1 LAKGLLKEKRF
12 IGLRARY
19 DGILGSFWFTPLFMS
34 AASVVLAIV
43 IYWLDKNG
51 FMEWYVLRNPFN
63 PDTIRGNMITITA
76 TLISLFGVIMSV
88 ALIPFSLA
96 VGQYG
101 HTVVAIYMK
110 DKGIQNVTGWF
121 GAAIFYNATLLFV
134 MPTQMTETN
143 IPESGIMLSWFFFVG
158 SLMVVIYFFNHVAG
172 LLSAMT
178 VASIISKQTMEE
190 IENQRPYD
198 RLYNYTPE
206 MVEGFEAT
214 LARINMDGLNVR
226 SRRSGYVR
234 GIDYNKIVRK
244 AQRRNITILIAKS
257 PGDYVAVGEPLVK
270 YIDDRSE
277 IVKRKR
283 FWQKKRK
290 SSKPEKVRSDRWL
303 LKQGKKLKKKERN
316 EAIFRMVDENAI
328 SRWVNKSY
336 NQGSQRSLLQ
346 DIDYGLQEL
355 VVMACTA
362 LSPAINAPLT
372 AIICVDR
379 LGLILGEIS
388 ARPPP
393 SPYKI
398 SRKEQLRVISDP
410 DTFERLMNTGFNQIR
425 QYGHTQFEVMERQLN
440 AIEAIAYRTTNPGF
454 LNILQYHAELV
465 RNEAYQFH
473 PTEWGRKQVETAYL
487 SAVKVIN
494 SKRGN

>member
-1 LAKGLLKEKRF
+1 MAKGLLKEKRF

-19 DGILGSFWFTPLFMS
+19 DSILGSFWFTPIFMS
-34 AASVVLAIV
+34 GISIILAIFLF
-43 IYWLDKNG
+43 YLDENG
-51 FMEWYVLRNPFN
+51 FLDWIVLQNPFN
-63 PDTIRGNMITITA
+63 PDTVRGNLITITA

-121 GAAIFYNATLLFV
+121 GASIFFNTTLLFI
-134 MPTQMTETN
+134 MPTKLTDEN
-143 IPESGIMLSWFFFVG
+143 IPDTGILVSWIFLVG
-158 SLMVVIYFFNHVAG
+158 SLIVVIYFFNHVAG

-190 IENQRPYD
+190 IDNQRPYD
-198 RLYNYTPE
+198 RVYNYSPE
-206 MVEGFEAT
+206 MLQRFEDT
-214 LARINMDGLNVR
+214 VARIKVDGIGVR
-226 SRRSGYVR
+226 SRHSGYVR
-234 GIDYNKIVRK
+234 GIDYSKIIRK
-244 AQRRNITILIAKS
+244 AQRRNVTILVLKS

-270 YIDDRSE
+270 YIDDRSL
-277 IVKRKR
+277 IVDRKR
-283 FWQKKRK
+283 FWQRK
-290 SSKPEKVRSDRWL
+290 GRRSKPEKVRSDRWL
-303 LKQGKKLKKKERN
+303 LKQRKKMRKMERR
-316 EAIFRMVDENAI
+316 EALIRMADESII

-336 NQGSQRSLLQ
+336 NHGMQRSLLQ
-346 DIDYGLQEL
+346 DIDYGIQEL

-388 ARPPP
+388 ARPAP
-393 SPYKI
+393 SPFKV
-398 SRKEQLRVISDP
+398 SRKEELRIISDP

-440 AIEAIAYRTTNPGF
+440 AIEAIAYRTTTPG
-454 LNILQYHAELV
+454 NLQVLQSHAELV

-473 PTEWGRKQVETAYL
+473 GTEWGKKQVEVAYL

>member
-1 LAKGLLKEKRF
+1 LAKGLVKEKRF
-12 IGLRARY
+12 IGLRTRY
-19 DGILGSFWFTPLFMS
+19 DTILGSFWFTPLFMS
-34 AASVVLAIV
+34 LISIILALLLI
-43 IYWLDKNG
+43 WLENNG
-51 FMEWYVLRNPFN
+51 FMDWIVYRNPFN
-63 PDTIRGNMITITA
+63 PDTVRGNTITLTA

-121 GAAIFYNATLLFV
+121 GAAIFYNATILFA
-134 MPTQMTETN
+134 MPTQPTAETL
-143 IPESGIMLSWFFFVG
+143 PEFAVMFGWVFFVG
-158 SLMVVIYFFNHVAG
+158 SLIVVIYFFSHVAG

-178 VASIISKQTMEE
+178 VANLISKQTMEE

-198 RLYNYTPE
+198 KVYNYTPE
-206 MVEGFEAT
+206 MVEEYEAT
-214 LARINMDGLNVR
+214 VARIKIDGLDVR

-234 GIDYNKIVRK
+234 GIDYNKIIRR
-244 AQRRNITILIAKS
+244 AQRRNLTILVLKS

-270 YIDDRSE
+270 YIDDRTHLE
-277 IVKRKR
+277 KRRRSWQRKEKR
-283 FWQKKRK
+283 SR
-290 SSKPEKVRSDRWL
+290 PERVRSDRWL
-303 LKQGKKLKKKERN
+303 LKQRRKLKNREQKESVYH
-316 EAIFRMVDENAI
+316 MVDENVI

-336 NQGSQRSLLQ
+336 NQGLQRSLLQ

-372 AIICVDR
+372 AQICVDR

-393 SPYKI
+393 SPYKV

-410 DTFERLMNTGFNQIR
+410 DTFERLMDTGFNQIR

-440 AIEAIAYRTTNPGF
+440 AIEAIAYRTSIPGY
-454 LNILQYHAELV
+454 LNILQKHAELV
-465 RNEAYQFH
+465 RNEAHQFH
-473 PTEWGRKQVETAYL
+473 ATEWGKNQVEMAYL

>member
-12 IGLRARY
+12 IGLRARF
-19 DGILGSFWFTPLFMS
+19 DTILGSFWFTPLFMI
-34 AASVVLAIV
+34 ATSVLLAILLN
-43 IYWLDKNG
+43 WLDMNG
-51 FMEWYVLRNPFN
+51 YFEWVPIRNPLN
-63 PDTIRGNMITITA
+63 PDTVRGNLITITA
-76 TLISLFGVIMSV
+76 TLISLFGVMMSV

-121 GAAIFYNATLLFV
+121 GASIFYCASVLFIIPTKLDDTN
-134 MPTQMTETN
+134 MPDVT
-143 IPESGIMLSWFFFVG
+143 IMFSWVFFIG
-158 SLMVVIYFFNHVAG
+158 SLIVVIYFFNHIAG

-178 VASIISKQTMEE
+178 VANMISKQTMEE

-198 RLYNYTPE
+198 RVYNYTPE

-214 LARINMDGLNVR
+214 VARIRVDGLNVR

-234 GIDYNKIVRK
+234 GIDYNNLVSK

-257 PGDYVAVGEPLVK
+257 PGDYVAVGEPIVK
-270 YIDDRSE
+270 YIDDRSL
-277 IVKRKR
+277 IVNRKR
-283 FWQKKRK
+283 FWHRKRK
-290 SSKPEKVRSDRWL
+290 RSKPEKVRSDRWL
-303 LKQGKKLKKKERN
+303 LKQRKKLKKIEHR
-316 EAIFRMVDENAI
+316 EALRHMIDETAI

-336 NQGSQRSLLQ
+336 NQGMQRSLLQ

-372 AIICVDR
+372 AQICVDR

-398 SRKEQLRVISDP
+398 SRKEELRVISDP

-440 AIEAIAYRTTNPGF
+440 AIEAIAYRTTIPGY
-454 LNILQYHAELV
+454 LNILQQHAELV
-465 RNEAYQFH
+465 RNEAHQFH
-473 PTEWGRKQVETAYL
+473 ATEWGRNQVEMAYL